1 MSPWHLLLTQ
11 GQGKGQLV
19 VRMEIRLPPRRLLK
33 VSAKNSLLMIAICLL
48 KVANQTP
55 SVRYNC
61 YITQI
66 YAATILVCPEL
77 VVLKAIPK

>member
-1 MSPWHLLLTQ
+1 
-11 GQGKGQLV
+11 
-19 VRMEIRLPPRRLLK
+19 MEMRLPRRLLK

-48 KVANQTP
+48 MVANQTP
-55 SVRYNC
+55 SVGYNC